1 MRGLDHP
8 RPGPRPRLRLG
19 LYGLVALSVL
29 ISFLPI
35 VWLILTSVKTTAGIY
50 AWPPQYWPS
59 PFTLEHYRKIF
70 TETPELLLYVLNS
83 FIVGVGCTALT
94 LSLGG
99 LAGYAL
105 SRLRIR
111 YAGILMVAILAVSM
125 FPPVSL
131 LPALFQ
137 TFLNLGL
144 LNTYVGLVIAHAGLF
159 LPFTVWMLA
168 SYFATLPLEIEEA
181 AKMDG
186 MGVLRIFLTVV
197 VPLSWP
203 GFVATGLIVFIFSW
217 NEFPLALVLM
227 TQNAMRTA
235 PVGIS
240 LYPGEYAFPWE
251 TISTATV
258 IAIVPI
264 LVITA
269 IFQKQ
274 IVGGLTAGA
283 GK

>member
-1 MRGLDHP
+1 MKT
-8 RPGPRPRLRLG
+8 RPRLG
-19 LYGLVALSVL
+19 LYALVILSVV

-35 VWLILTSVKTTAGIY
+35 VWLILTSLKTTEDVY
-50 AWPPQYWPS
+50 AWPPQYLPD
-59 PFTLEHYRKIF
+59 PFTLKNYVNIF
-70 TETPELLLYVLNS
+70 TNSPELLLYVFNS
-83 FIVGVGCTALT
+83 FVVGVGTTAVSLA
-94 LSLGG
+94 LGG
-99 LAGYAL
+99 MAGYAL
-105 SRLRIR
+105 SRLRMR
-111 YAGILMVAILAVSM
+111 RAGALMVFILAVSM

-131 LPALFQ
+131 LPSLFQ
-137 TFLNLGL
+137 NFLNLGL
-144 LNTYVGLVIAHAGLF
+144 LNTYTGLIIAHTGLF

-168 SYFATLPLEIEEA
+168 SYFATLPAEIEEA
-181 AKMDG
+181 ARMDG
-186 MGVLRIFLTVV
+186 MGFFRIFWSIVI
-197 VPLSWP
+197 PLSWP

>member
-1 MRGLDHP
+1 MRH
-8 RPGPRPRLRLG
+8 RPRIG
-19 LYGLVALSVL
+19 LYTLVILSVV

-35 VWLILTSVKTTAGIY
+35 VWLILTSLKTTAGIY
-50 AWPPQYWPS
+50 AWPPQYWPQ
-59 PFTLEHYRKIF
+59 PFTFENYIKIV
-70 TETPELLLYVLNS
+70 TDSPELLLYVLNS
-83 FIVGVGCTALT
+83 FIVGLGCTVLT
-94 LSLGG
+94 LTLGG

-105 SRLRIR
+105 SRLKMRK
-111 YAGILMVAILAVSM
+111 AAVLMVFILAVSM

-131 LPALFQ
+131 LPSLFQ
-137 TFLNLGL
+137 NFLQLGL
-144 LNTYVGLVIAHAGLF
+144 LNTYAGLIIAHTGLF

-168 SYFATLPLEIEEA
+168 SYFATLPPEIEEA
-181 AKMDG
+181 ARMDG
-186 MGVLRIFLTVV
+186 MGLMRIFLTIVI
-197 VPLSWP
+197 PLSWP

-258 IAIVPI
+258 IAIIPI